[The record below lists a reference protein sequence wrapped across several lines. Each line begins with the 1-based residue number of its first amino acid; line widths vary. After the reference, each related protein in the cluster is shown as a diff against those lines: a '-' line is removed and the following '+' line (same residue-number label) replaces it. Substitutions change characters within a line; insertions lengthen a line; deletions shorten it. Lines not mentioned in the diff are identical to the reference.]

1 MIILSELKTENNRC
15 KNGNIANIFNVDN
28 SGKTRIYFIR
38 SGTATLQFSLLCV
51 ELYSLVQHAILVS
64 RGFYQCHHCNVV
76 KNCDF
81 TCQWR
86 IRNLPEGMCANPED
100 VGTNLT
106 VFPETA

>member
-1 MIILSELKTENNRC
+1 MFLMLSIHEKLEFTSF
-15 KNGNIANIFNVDN
+15 GQI
-28 SGKTRIYFIR
+28 S
-38 SGTATLQFSLLCV
+38 TATLQFSLLCA

-64 RGFYQCHHCNVV
+64 RESYECHHCNVV

-86 IRNLPEGMCANPED
+86 IRNLPEGICANSED

-106 VFPETA
+106 VFSETA